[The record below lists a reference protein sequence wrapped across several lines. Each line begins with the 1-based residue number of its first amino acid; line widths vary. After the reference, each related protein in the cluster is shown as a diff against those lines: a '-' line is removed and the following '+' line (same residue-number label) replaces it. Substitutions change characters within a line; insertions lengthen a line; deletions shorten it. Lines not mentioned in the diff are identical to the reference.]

1 MNTTATCID
10 FEKILFDDLTAE
22 KPLRQILEHVRLRTG
37 LNVFVLS
44 CDYRPLLYSADQLL
58 TAYFPHLYESGEDV
72 ICYMGDEAE
81 QTALREIFHRQT
93 AVVWRPSA
101 DDPFFT
107 VFYPTG
113 KEGQPM
119 WLLAIKCSTEA
130 QLALAEQAA
139 PLLASLC
146 ASHLADESSGAAAL
160 DGGVETTVARE
171 LIVFDS
177 PASGSMSLAQFK
189 LQYGALLSGET
200 MSRFCPPF
208 SICAFRSRDPQQAE
222 GDYTQALA
230 EMKEH
235 FPDSFS
241 IVSRGTLYAFFYA
254 CDRSCFSELENF
266 SYQFQLRA
274 GLSDRFDTLEER
286 HYFKK
291 QARELLKIG
300 EHTASSKYVFPF
312 FENYTQLLLCNAA
325 DRFARRR
332 LCCRT
337 WSVCGNSTRKA
348 GITTCCKRSGN
359 IAGASIR
366 RRRPQRRCMSTVAH
380 CITGSRRFRS
390 SWKRTWTCRPVR
402 RRSRRRSGCVRSI
415 AFPTARIS
423 KIKYAAR
430 RPHDR
435 SRRRGSCGL
444 PASGAGARV
453 RRSSRGW
460 SWSCSR

>member
-146 ASHLADESSGAAAL
+146 ASQLADESSGAAA
-160 DGGVETTVARE
+160 
-171 LIVFDS
+171 
-177 PASGSMSLAQFK
+177 
-189 LQYGALLSGET
+189 
-200 MSRFCPPF
+200 
-208 SICAFRSRDPQQAE
+208 
-222 GDYTQALA
+222 
-230 EMKEH
+230 
-235 FPDSFS
+235 
-241 IVSRGTLYAFFYA
+241 
-254 CDRSCFSELENF
+254 
-266 SYQFQLRA
+266 
-274 GLSDRFDTLEER
+274 
-286 HYFKK
+286 
-291 QARELLKIG
+291 
-300 EHTASSKYVFPF
+300 
-312 FENYTQLLLCNAA
+312 
-325 DRFARRR
+325 
-332 LCCRT
+332 
-337 WSVCGNSTRKA
+337 W
-348 GITTCCKRSGN
+348 
-359 IAGASIR
+359 
-366 RRRPQRRCMSTVAH
+366 
-380 CITGSRRFRS
+380 
-390 SWKRTWTCRPVR
+390 R
-402 RRSRRRSGCVRSI
+402 RRSRVS
-415 AFPTARIS
+415 
-423 KIKYAAR
+423 
-430 RPHDR
+430 
-435 SRRRGSCGL
+435 
-444 PASGAGARV
+444 
-453 RRSSRGW
+453 
-460 SWSCSR
+460 

>member
-146 ASHLADESSGAAAL
+146 ASQLADESSGAAAL

-208 SICAFRSRDPQQAE
+208 SICAFRSRDPQQTE

-291 QARELLKIG
+291 A
-300 EHTASSKYVFPF
+300 
-312 FENYTQLLLCNAA
+312 
-325 DRFARRR
+325 
-332 LCCRT
+332 
-337 WSVCGNSTRKA
+337 
-348 GITTCCKRSGN
+348 
-359 IAGASIR
+359 
-366 RRRPQRRCMSTVAH
+366 
-380 CITGSRRFRS
+380 
-390 SWKRTWTCRPVR
+390 
-402 RRSRRRSGCVRSI
+402 
-415 AFPTARIS
+415 
-423 KIKYAAR
+423 
-430 RPHDR
+430 
-435 SRRRGSCGL
+435 
-444 PASGAGARV
+444 GAGAAEDRRTHGQLQVRV
-453 RRSSRGW
+453 SVF
-460 SWSCSR
+460 

>member
-1 MNTTATCID
+1 MSHPPPLPRQLRLPGHFAWWGDGFLCAKKTAPRTAAPS
-10 FEKILFDDLTAE
+10 FRYLFFYDRERDPDLEPRAPAGRGGE
-22 KPLRQILEHVRLRTG
+22 REAQILRDL
-37 LNVFVLS
+37 
-44 CDYRPLLYSADQLL
+44 
-58 TAYFPHLYESGEDV
+58 
-72 ICYMGDEAE
+72 
-81 QTALREIFHRQT
+81 
-93 AVVWRPSA
+93 
-101 DDPFFT
+101 
-107 VFYPTG
+107 
-113 KEGQPM
+113 
-119 WLLAIKCSTEA
+119 
-130 QLALAEQAA
+130 
-139 PLLASLC
+139 
-146 ASHLADESSGAAAL
+146 
-160 DGGVETTVARE
+160 ARE

-208 SICAFRSRDPQQAE
+208 SICAFRSRDPQQTE

-325 DRFARRR
+325 DRFGAQAFVLSDVER
-332 LCCRT
+332 LRELD
-337 WSVCGNSTRKA
+337 A
-348 GITTCCKRSGN
+348 ESGN
-359 IAGASIR
+359 NNMLQTLWQYSRCFNTPTAAAKALYVDRSTLHYRLKKISELMETDLDVPASAQALSASIWLR
-366 RRRPQRRCMSTVAH
+366 E
-380 CITGSRRFRS
+380 IYRFS
-390 SWKRTWTCRPVR
+390 
-402 RRSRRRSGCVRSI
+402 
-415 AFPTARIS
+415 
-423 KIKYAAR
+423 
-430 RPHDR
+430 D
-435 SRRRGSCGL
+435 
-444 PASGAGARV
+444 GADKQN
-453 RRSSRGW
+453 
-460 SWSCSR
+460 

>member
-1 MNTTATCID
+1 MD
-10 FEKILFDDLTAE
+10 K
-22 KPLRQILEHVRLRTG
+22 KKRT
-37 LNVFVLS
+37 
-44 CDYRPLLYSADQLL
+44 
-58 TAYFPHLYESGEDV
+58 
-72 ICYMGDEAE
+72 
-81 QTALREIFHRQT
+81 
-93 AVVWRPSA
+93 
-101 DDPFFT
+101 
-107 VFYPTG
+107 
-113 KEGQPM
+113 
-119 WLLAIKCSTEA
+119 
-130 QLALAEQAA
+130 
-139 PLLASLC
+139 
-146 ASHLADESSGAAAL
+146 
-160 DGGVETTVARE
+160 RE

-325 DRFARRR
+325 DRFGAQAFV
-332 LCCRT
+332 L
-337 WSVCGNSTRKA
+337 NSA
-348 GITTCCKRSGN
+348 
-359 IAGASIR
+359 AGALGGKATKQRFMWRFISS
-366 RRRPQRRCMSTVAH
+366 RPLRAAKT
-380 CITGSRRFRS
+380 
-390 SWKRTWTCRPVR
+390 
-402 RRSRRRSGCVRSI
+402 RSI
-415 AFPTARIS
+415 CPWF
-423 KIKYAAR
+423 
-430 RPHDR
+430 
-435 SRRRGSCGL
+435 SR
-444 PASGAGARV
+444 V
-453 RRSSRGW
+453 
-460 SWSCSR
+460 

>member
-44 CDYRPLLYSADQLL
+44 CDYRPLLYSAGQLL

-93 AVVWRPSA
+93 
-101 DDPFFT
+101 
-107 VFYPTG
+107 
-113 KEGQPM
+113 
-119 WLLAIKCSTEA
+119 
-130 QLALAEQAA
+130 
-139 PLLASLC
+139 
-146 ASHLADESSGAAAL
+146 AAL

-325 DRFARRR
+325 DRFGAQAFVLSDVER
-332 LCCRT
+332 LRELD
-337 WSVCGNSTRKA
+337 A
-348 GITTCCKRSGN
+348 ESGN
-359 IAGASIR
+359 NNMLQTLWQYSRCFNIPTAAAKALYVDRSTLHYRLKKISELMETDLDVPASAQALSASIWLR
-366 RRRPQRRCMSTVAH
+366 E
-380 CITGSRRFRS
+380 IYRFS
-390 SWKRTWTCRPVR
+390 
-402 RRSRRRSGCVRSI
+402 
-415 AFPTARIS
+415 
-423 KIKYAAR
+423 
-430 RPHDR
+430 D
-435 SRRRGSCGL
+435 
-444 PASGAGARV
+444 GADKQN
-453 RRSSRGW
+453 
-460 SWSCSR
+460 

>member
-37 LNVFVLS
+37 VNVFVLS

-130 QLALAEQAA
+130 QLVLAEQAA

-146 ASHLADESSGAAAL
+146 ASQLADESSGAAAL

-177 PASGSMSLAQFK
+177 PASGSISLAQFK

-208 SICAFRSRDPQQAE
+208 SICAFRSRDPQQTE

-325 DRFARRR
+325 DRFGAQAFVLSDVER
-332 LCCRT
+332 LRELD
-337 WSVCGNSTRKA
+337 A
-348 GITTCCKRSGN
+348 ESGN
-359 IAGASIR
+359 NNMLQTLWQYSRCFNTPTAAAKALYVDRSTLHYRLKKISELMETDLDVPASAQALSASIWLR
-366 RRRPQRRCMSTVAH
+366 E
-380 CITGSRRFRS
+380 IYRFS
-390 SWKRTWTCRPVR
+390 
-402 RRSRRRSGCVRSI
+402 
-415 AFPTARIS
+415 
-423 KIKYAAR
+423 
-430 RPHDR
+430 D
-435 SRRRGSCGL
+435 
-444 PASGAGARV
+444 GADKQN
-453 RRSSRGW
+453 
-460 SWSCSR
+460 

>member
-146 ASHLADESSGAAAL
+146 ASQLADESSGAAAL

-312 FENYTQLLLCNAA
+312 F
-325 DRFARRR
+325 
-332 LCCRT
+332 
-337 WSVCGNSTRKA
+337 
-348 GITTCCKRSGN
+348 
-359 IAGASIR
+359 
-366 RRRPQRRCMSTVAH
+366 
-380 CITGSRRFRS
+380 
-390 SWKRTWTCRPVR
+390 
-402 RRSRRRSGCVRSI
+402 
-415 AFPTARIS
+415 
-423 KIKYAAR
+423 
-430 RPHDR
+430 
-435 SRRRGSCGL
+435 
-444 PASGAGARV
+444 
-453 RRSSRGW
+453 
-460 SWSCSR
+460 